1 MSNLQAGGVPVL
13 VMKEGSKRS
22 RGREAQH
29 ANIMAAKVV
38 AESVRSALGPKG
50 MDKMLVDSFGDVT
63 ITSDGRTI
71 LDEMDV
77 QHPAAKMMVE
87 VAKTQDKET
96 GDGTTSA
103 VIIAGELLSRA
114 EELIDK
120 NIHPTVIIDGY
131 RKAADKALE
140 TLEKIA
146 IPIDLKS
153 TDYLKKAAA
162 TSMGSKIVA
171 EYKDYLADLAVKAM
185 LAVAEKQADGTFRAD
200 VDDVKVEKKTGESLK
215 DTSLIYG
222 VVLDKEIVHSGMPK
236 RVENAK
242 IALLDASLENE
253 KPEMD
258 AKISIESPDQIEA
271 FLKQEEVMLKG
282 MVEKVLASG
291 ANVVVVQKGIDDM
304 AQHFLAR
311 KGAVAIR
318 RAKKS
323 DIEKLA
329 RATGAKIISNIDALT
344 SEDLGFAALVEERR
358 TGDDKMT
365 YIEGCKNPKSVT
377 LLIRGGTQR
386 MTAEAERSIH
396 DALCVV
402 RDLIEEP
409 KVVAGGSAPEMEMAS
424 VLKKYAQTVQGREQL
439 AIIVFAESL
448 EIIATTL
455 AENAGLDPVDVL
467 SQLRTKHE
475 KGETWAGIDVLAG
488 KVEDMTKINV
498 YEPLAVKKQIIKSA
512 NEASSMI
519 LKIDDIISTAKMK
532 TPPMPPGGGMPGG
545 MGMGGMGGMPGGM
558 M

>member
-1 MSNLQAGGVPVL
+1 MR
-13 VMKEGSKRS
+13 EGANRS
-22 RGREAQH
+22 RGREALH
-29 ANIMAAKVV
+29 NNIMAAKVV

-77 QHPAAKMMVE
+77 QHPAAKMLVE
-87 VAKTQDKET
+87 VAKTQDKEA

-114 EELIDK
+114 EELLDK

-162 TSMGSKIVA
+162 TSMGSKLVA

-185 LAVAEKQADGTFRAD
+185 LAVAEKQADGTYRAD

-215 DTSLIYG
+215 ETSLING
-222 VVLDKEIVHSGMPK
+222 IVLDKEIVHSGMPK
-236 RVENAK
+236 RLEKAK
-242 IALLDASLENE
+242 IALLDASMENE

-258 AKISIESPDQIEA
+258 AKISIESPEQIES
-271 FLKQEEVMLKG
+271 FLKEEETMLKN
-282 MVEKVLASG
+282 MVEKVLATG
-291 ANVVVVQKGIDDM
+291 ANVVICQKGIDDF
-304 AQHFLAR
+304 AQHFLSR
-311 KGAVAIR
+311 RGVIAIR

-323 DIEKLA
+323 DMEKLA
-329 RATGAKIISNIDALT
+329 RATGAKIISSIDALT
-344 SEDLGFAALVEERR
+344 ASDLGYAALVEERR

-402 RDLIEEP
+402 KDLIEEP
-409 KVVAGGSAPEMEMAS
+409 KIVAGGSAPEMEMAS
-424 VLKKYAQTVQGREQL
+424 VLKKYAQTVKGREQL

-448 EIIATTL
+448 EAIATTL
-455 AENAGLDPVDVL
+455 AENAGVDLVDIL
-467 SQLRTKHE
+467 SELRTRHQ

-512 NEASSMI
+512 TEAATMI
-519 LKIDDIISTAKMK
+519 LKIDDVIASQKMK
-532 TPPMPPGGGMPGG
+532 SPPMPPGGGMPGG

>member
-1 MSNLQAGGVPVL
+1 MSSSQAGGVPIL
-13 VMKEGSKRS
+13 VMREGANRS

-29 ANIMAAKVV
+29 NNIMAAKVV

-77 QHPAAKMMVE
+77 QHPAAKMLVE
-87 VAKTQDKET
+87 VAKTQDKEA

-114 EELIDK
+114 EDLIDK
-120 NIHPTVIIDGY
+120 NIHQTVIIDGY

-153 TDYLKKAAA
+153 TEYLKKAAA
-162 TSMGSKIVA
+162 TAMGSKIVA

-185 LAVAEKQADGTFRAD
+185 LAVAEKQADGTYRAD

-215 DTSLIYG
+215 DTSLING
-222 VVLDKEIVHSGMPK
+222 IVLDKEIVHSGMPK
-236 RVENAK
+236 RLEKAK

-258 AKISIESPDQIEA
+258 AKITIESPEQIES
-271 FLKQEEVMLKG
+271 FLKQEEIMLKD
-282 MVEKVLASG
+282 MVEKVLATG
-291 ANVVVVQKGIDDM
+291 ANVIVCQKGIDDM
-304 AQHFLAR
+304 AQHFLSR
-311 KGAVAIR
+311 RGVIAIR

-323 DIEKLA
+323 DMEKLA
-329 RATGAKIISNIDALT
+329 RATGAKIISSIDALT
-344 SEDLGFAALVEERR
+344 ASDLGYAALVEERR

-386 MTAEAERSIH
+386 MTAEAERSLH

-402 RDLIEEP
+402 KDLVEEP
-409 KVVAGGSAPEMEMAS
+409 KIVAGGSAPEMEMAS
-424 VLKKYAQTVQGREQL
+424 VLKKYAQTVKGREQL

-455 AENAGLDPVDVL
+455 AENAGVDPIDIL
-467 SQLRTKHE
+467 SELRTRHQ

-488 KVEDMTKINV
+488 KVEDMTKVNI

-512 NEASSMI
+512 NEAATMI
-519 LKIDDIISTAKMK
+519 LKIDDVIALQKMK
-532 TPPMPPGGGMPGG
+532 SPPMPPGGGMPGG
-545 MGMGGMGGMPGGM
+545 MPGGM